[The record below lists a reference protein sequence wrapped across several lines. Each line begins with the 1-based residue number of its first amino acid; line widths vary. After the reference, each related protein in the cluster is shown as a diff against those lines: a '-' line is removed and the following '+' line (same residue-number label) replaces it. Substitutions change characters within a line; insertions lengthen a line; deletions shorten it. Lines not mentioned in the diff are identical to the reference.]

1 MAQNKSGTNIGEECK
16 WDKDCMGLQ
25 QDTGVMNGIAGTEEG
40 KNVSCYLQLKIA
52 ATDGDAVIQQ
62 GLRTLR
68 KGNLH
73 CTGLFSPDIG
83 VSCKG

>member
-16 WDKDCMGLQ
+16 WDKDRMGLQ
-25 QDTGVMNGIAGTEEG
+25 QDIGVMNGIAGTEEG

-73 CTGLFSPDIG
+73 RTGFFFLDVG